1 MCLVSCVVFGAKYL
15 SKDEVSKKRIIEV
28 GSYDVN
34 GTIRPIVES
43 WEPAEYL
50 GVDLEEGPGVD
61 LTCNAENLLEIFKKE
76 SFDIVISTE
85 LIEHVRDWRKVIS
98 NLKSI
103 CKTDGLILITTRSY
117 GFGYH
122 AYPHDFWR
130 YELEDIQNIFSDC
143 EILALEKDCQAPGVF
158 LKARKPITFHE
169 NDLSSFNLY
178 SVVVNKRVNK
188 ITDKD
193 FQTFYFNQLILKDK
207 LRNFLFKV
215 MCSF

>member
-15 SKDEVSKKRIIEV
+15 SRDEVFGKRIIEV

-43 WEPAEYL
+43 WEPAEYI
-50 GVDLEEGPGVD
+50 GVDLEKGPGVD
-61 LTCNAENLLEIFKKE
+61 LTCNAEDLLEKFEKE

-98 NLKSI
+98 NLKKI
-103 CKTDGLILITTRSY
+103 CKPDGIILITTRSY

-122 AYPHDFWR
+122 AYPYDFWR

-143 EILALEKDCQAPGVF
+143 DILALEKDYQAPGVF
-158 LKARKPITFHE
+158 LKARKPKTFHE
-169 NDLSSFNLY
+169 KDLSSCNLY
-178 SVVVNKRVNK
+178 SVVVNERVSK
-188 ITDKD
+188 ISDRD
-193 FQTFYFNQLILKDK
+193 FQTFYFKRLILKDK